1 MKQLMMILMCALCA
15 LSCRRVPLYDA
26 ESGVYLKLNIHIH
39 ADIDL
44 PEDIASRG
52 GNCARRHHIIAAFLI
67 VLLALYY
74 LELVQCDD
82 IHRKK
87 HGKNSRKRYKSF
99 FLDNVHWVSSVNRGD
114 SSRRPL

>member
-44 PEDIASRG
+44 PEDIASRT
-52 GNCARRHHIIAAFLI
+52 AAVAHGE
-67 VLLALYY
+67 VL
-74 LELVQCDD
+74 
-82 IHRKK
+82 
-87 HGKNSRKRYKSF
+87 GK
-99 FLDNVHWVSSVNRGD
+99 DA
-114 SSRRPL
+114 